1 MAALIPISGTFL
13 DGIACDIPSNNWT
26 DEIWDREFAR
36 YQQDGIDTAIIIRVG
51 FKDSSMY
58 RSEVMKTTL
67 YQQDDLVQRFLDL
80 GSKYQ
85 IKIYIGMFDTE
96 IYWLSNDW
104 PGEVAVN
111 IDLIHELNQRYGNHP
126 AFAGWYMSHEGSMQY
141 HQTKIWKPLCQE
153 IRKFDKH
160 RPIMTSPRYAG
171 SKWSHEFP
179 VSPKVHYQHFDYI
192 LAEMEGLINI
202 YAPMD
207 GHVHFKELE
216 GYLEVMTEVTSK
228 YQVEFW
234 SNLETFDRDMPWR
247 FPPIEW
253 EKLRFKLE
261 CAQPYVSKI
270 ISFELPHFLSPDSMY
285 PSAKTLYQLYHH
297 YLQQRRQA

>member
-1 MAALIPISGTFL
+1 MINFIPISGTFL

-36 YQQDGIDTAIIIRVG
+36 YQRDGIDTAIIIRVG
-51 FKDSSMY
+51 FKDSAMY
-58 RSEVMKTTL
+58 KSDVMKTTL
-67 YQQDDLVQRFLDL
+67 YQENDLVQRFLDL
-80 GSKYQ
+80 GKKYHV
-85 IKIYIGMFDTE
+85 KIYIGMFDTE
-96 IYWLSNDW
+96 KYWLVNDW
-104 PGEVAVN
+104 QSEVAIN
-111 IDLIHELNQRYGNHP
+111 IDLIHELQQRYGQHP

-153 IRKFDKH
+153 IRKLNAQM
-160 RPIMTSPRYAG
+160 PIMTSPRYAG
-171 SKWSHEFP
+171 SKWSQERP
-179 VSPKVHYQHFDYI
+179 ISPKVHRQHFEYI

-207 GHVHFKELE
+207 GHVAFKELE
-216 GYLEVMTEVTSK
+216 GYLQVMAAVTAK
-228 YQVEFW
+228 YNVEFW

-253 EKLRFKLE
+253 EKMRFKLE
-261 CAQPYVSKI
+261 RAQVYVSKI

-285 PSAKTLYQLYHH
+285 PSAGTLYQRYHD
-297 YLQQRRQA
+297 YLQRCKKC